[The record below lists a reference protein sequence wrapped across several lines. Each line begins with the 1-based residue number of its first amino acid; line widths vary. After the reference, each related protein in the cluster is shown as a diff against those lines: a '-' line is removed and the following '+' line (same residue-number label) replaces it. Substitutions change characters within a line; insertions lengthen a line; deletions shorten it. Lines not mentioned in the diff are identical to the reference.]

1 MAIDPSLSPDKALFA
16 EIIDATHDAI
26 VVIDAGGIVQFANR
40 ATELMFGYSPA
51 ELIGGNISRLMR
63 PDEAASHDR
72 YLLDADPNL
81 QRRIIGRGRQ
91 LTALRRDGSII
102 PIDLVVSPLPRSTTR
117 MYIGTIR
124 DLSDRKLAEESL
136 RLSFESAGVGQAI
149 VGMDGRFLKVNTA
162 LARSLGREAGSMTG
176 AHLRDL
182 IHPADLTG
190 PENWLASGGRI
201 SETMEATRRYI
212 HADGRT
218 VWFRVA
224 SVIIRN
230 HDGDPAHC
238 IAQFAD
244 VTQLVEA
251 EQRLTGALAAA
262 ETASAAKTAFLAH
275 MNHELR
281 TPLNAVIGFAELLLS
296 GMHGPMERRHCDH
309 VSAILQAG
317 RRLLTIVDDILD
329 LTRLDDPSLLDRQ
342 NVDIDQIVT
351 EALRRAAAAEGRGD
365 VTITVTIAP
374 ETTLAGDP
382 AATARIIANL
392 ASNAIK
398 FSRKNGEVRIAA
410 ERHDEH
416 GRSGVLIRVID
427 DGIGMSDTLARELGQ
442 PFAIGGGVLS
452 RSYGGAGLGL
462 AIVRRLV
469 TLIGGQINFATAPGK
484 GTEVTVDLPDT
495 PAQPAPAA

>member
-1 MAIDPSLSPDKALFA
+1 MFA

-26 VVIDAGGIVQFANR
+26 VVIDAQGIVQFANR

-51 ELIGGNISRLMR
+51 ELIGSNISRLMR
-63 PDEAASHDR
+63 DEEAASHDR
-72 YLLDADPNL
+72 YLEDADPNL

-91 LTALRRDGSII
+91 LTARRRDGSII
-102 PIDLVVSPLPRSTTR
+102 PIDLVVSPLPRTTIR

-149 VGMDGRFLKVNTA
+149 VGMDGRFLKVNAA

-176 AHLRDL
+176 THFREV
-182 IHPADLTG
+182 IHPADVTA
-190 PENWLASGGRI
+190 PENWLAAGGRI

-212 HADGRT
+212 HADGHT

-230 HDGDPAHC
+230 RDGDPAHC

-244 VTQLVEA
+244 VTALMKT

-262 ETASAAKTAFLAH
+262 ESASAAKTAFLAH

-296 GMHGPMERRHCDH
+296 GLHGPLDPRHCDH

-329 LTRLDDPSLLDRQ
+329 LTRLDDPSLLDSQ
-342 NVDIDQIVT
+342 EVDIDQIVA
-351 EALRRAAAAEGRGD
+351 EGLQRAAEAEGRGD
-365 VTITVTIAP
+365 VKITVTIAP

-398 FSRKNGEVRIAA
+398 FSRPGGQVQIIAESHDDNGRT
-410 ERHDEH
+410 
-416 GRSGVLIRVID
+416 GVLIRVID
-427 DGIGMSDTLARELGQ
+427 DGIGMPETLARQLGQ
-442 PFAIGGGVLS
+442 PFAVGGGVLS
-452 RSYGGAGLGL
+452 RSHGGAGLGL

-469 TLIGGQINFATAPGK
+469 TLIGGRINFSTAPGQ

-495 PAQPAPAA
+495 PLQSDTPMRPAVAD